1 MNILVAVAS
10 KHSSTRGIAEA
21 IGQELRTSGHTVQVR
36 SANEVEGT
44 GGYDAV
50 ILGSAIYM
58 GTWLAEARQFVDKNR
73 ASLATMPVW
82 LFSSGPL
89 GQSDPQPHGDF
100 AHLRELM
107 DATQARGHRTF
118 VGKLDRSSLGRGER
132 LVAKVVRASEGDFRD
147 WEAIREWAREI
158 AADLRRDVR
167 GDNTGHCLGG
177 EAGIT
182 QRSERDGNDGP
193 ARGAAGLP

>member
-21 IGQELRTSGHTVQVR
+21 IGQELRRSGHTVQVR
-36 SANEVEGT
+36 GADEVNGL

-58 GTWLAEARQFVDKNR
+58 GNWLAEARQFVDKNR

-89 GQSDPQPHGDF
+89 GQSDPQPPGDF

-118 VGKLDRSSLGRGER
+118 VGKLDRSSLGRAER
-132 LVAKVVRASEGDFRD
+132 LVAKVVRAPEGDFRD

-158 AADLRRDVR
+158 AADQRPDVR
-167 GDNTGHCLGG
+167 GGDTGRCLGG

-182 QRSERDGNDGP
+182 QRSERDGIDGP